1 MQTLDDL
8 RTGKLKG
15 ATRVALAAGLTQF
28 PEEIL
33 DLAET
38 LEILDLSGNA
48 LSTLPD
54 DFTRLHRLRVLFMSN
69 NQFERMPE
77 VLGRCPNL
85 SMVGFRANGMR
96 ELPAESLP
104 PKLRWLILTDNALE
118 SLPAELGKRPALQ
131 KLMVAGNRLTTL
143 PKELSTCHNLQLLR
157 IAANRFEVL
166 PEWLLSLPRLSWLSY
181 SGNPLC
187 EGLEAKALAQTPVP
201 PVSWSALKL
210 GPKLGEGA
218 SGVIYRAGLD
228 SAAAGVV
235 GVSEPE
241 VAVKLFKGALTSD
254 GLPQSEMAACIS
266 AGAHPN
272 LIQVLGKLSGHPQ
285 GVEGLVMSLVDTAY
299 KNLAGPPSFET
310 CTRDVYA
317 DDLRFSVQDVLT
329 IAKGV
334 AGLAAQLH
342 ARGLMHGDLYAHN
355 TLLGPGGH
363 ALIGDFGAASFVDMA
378 DRKTAEAL
386 ERLEVRAYGCL
397 LEELL
402 ERVEDASVGADMK
415 VSVQQLTELRD
426 RCLQSN
432 VHARPSFRLITELLL
447 EKC

>member
-1 MQTLDDL
+1 
-8 RTGKLKG
+8 
-15 ATRVALAAGLTQF
+15 
-28 PEEIL
+28 
-33 DLAET
+33 
-38 LEILDLSGNA
+38 
-48 LSTLPD
+48 
-54 DFTRLHRLRVLFMSN
+54 
-69 NQFERMPE
+69 
-77 VLGRCPNL
+77 
-85 SMVGFRANGMR
+85 
-96 ELPAESLP
+96 
-104 PKLRWLILTDNALE
+104 
-118 SLPAELGKRPALQ
+118 
-131 KLMVAGNRLTTL
+131 
-143 PKELSTCHNLQLLR
+143 
-157 IAANRFEVL
+157 
-166 PEWLLSLPRLSWLSY
+166 
-181 SGNPLC
+181 
-187 EGLEAKALAQTPVP
+187 VP
-201 PVSWSALKL
+201 PVSWSALQL

-228 SAAAGVV
+228 SAAAGVI
-235 GVSEPE
+235 GVAESE
-241 VAVKLFKGALTSD
+241 VAVKLFKGTLTSD

-285 GVEGLVMSLVDTAY
+285 GVEGLVMSLVDPAY

-355 TLLGPGGH
+355 TLLGPDGH
-363 ALIGDFGAASFVDMA
+363 ALIGDFGAASFVDVA

-402 ERVEDASVGADMK
+402 ERVEGASVGADMK

-426 RCLQSN
+426 RCLQVDTTS
-432 VHARPSFRLITELLL
+432 RPSFDEINQLVINMNTAH
-447 EKC
+447 

>member
-48 LSTLPD
+48 LSSLPE

-69 NQFERMPE
+69 NRFERMPE

-85 SMVGFRANGMR
+85 SMV

-104 PKLRWLILTDNALE
+104 HKLRWLILTDNALE
-118 SLPAELGKRPALQ
+118 SLPAELGKRSALQ
-131 KLMVAGNRLTTL
+131 KLMVAGNRLSTL
-143 PKELSTCHNLQLLR
+143 PKELSACHNLQLLR

-166 PEWLLSLPRLSWLSY
+166 PEWLLTLPRLSWLSY

-187 EGLEAKALAQTPVP
+187 EALEAKALTQTPVP
-201 PVSWSALKL
+201 KVSWSALQL

-218 SGVIYRAGLD
+218 SGVIYRAGFD
-228 SAAAGVV
+228 IAAAGVV
-235 GVSEPE
+235 GVAESE
-241 VAVKLFKGALTSD
+241 VAVKLFKGTLTSD

-272 LIQVLGKLSGHPQ
+272 LIKVLGKLSGHPQ
-285 GVEGLVMSLVDTAY
+285 GVEGLVMSLVDPAY

-355 TLLGPGGH
+355 TLLGPDAH
-363 ALIGDFGAASFVDMA
+363 ALIGDFGAASFVDVA

-402 ERVEDASVGADMK
+402 ERVEGAGGEA
-415 VSVQQLTELRD
+415 VQLLAEMRD
-426 RCLQSN
+426 RCLQPGTVN
-432 VHARPSFRLITELLL
+432 RPSFVEI
-447 EKC
+447 EKTLSQS

>member
-38 LEILDLSGNA
+38 LEILDLSGNV

-54 DFTRLHRLRVLFMSN
+54 DFTRLQRLRVLFMSN
-69 NQFERMPE
+69 NQFECMPE

-143 PKELSTCHNLQLLR
+143 PRELSACHNLQLLR

-166 PEWLLSLPRLSWLSY
+166 PEWLLTLPRLSWLSY

-187 EGLEAKALAQTPVP
+187 EALEAKALAQTPVP
-201 PVSWSALKL
+201 KVSWSDLKL

-218 SGVIYRAGLD
+218 SGVIYRTGLD
-228 SAAAGVV
+228 GAAAGVV
-235 GVSEPE
+235 GTSDAE
-241 VAVKLFKGALTSD
+241 VAVKLFKGMLTSD

-285 GVEGLVMSLVDTAY
+285 GTVGLVMSLVDPAY

-317 DDLRFSVQDVLT
+317 DDLRFSAQDVVR

-355 TLLGPGGH
+355 TLLGSDAH
-363 ALIGDFGAASFVDMA
+363 ALIGDFGAASFVDVA

-402 ERVEDASVGADMK
+402 ERVEGASVGATAMAC
-415 VSVQQLTELRD
+415 VQRLTALKD
-426 RCLQSN
+426 RCMQAN
-432 VHARPSFRLITELLL
+432 TVDRPDFATITKELSSLG
-447 EKC
+447 